1 MAMIEKKMSAGQGSA
16 LGFYF
21 RYQLSLELI
30 PYVELEVRDFI
41 QFCEQE
47 LQADQGKAASVRKVM
62 LKKIKQLDRFY

>member
-1 MAMIEKKMSAGQGSA
+1 MIEKEMSAGQGSA

-47 LQADQGKAASVRKVM
+47 QLQADQGKAASVRKVM